1 MIVPFALIHNIKRE
15 LRAGSETVSLKSYA
29 YKVAITGG
37 AGDLLLYVLG
47 ASPCVCVN
55 IHMCA
60 HTKASLS
67 LALLCVC

>member
-37 AGDLLLYVLG
+37 AGDLLLYVL
-47 ASPCVCVN
+47 VCVN

-67 LALLCVC
+67 LALLCVLNI

>member
-37 AGDLLLYVLG
+37 AGDLLLYVL
-47 ASPCVCVN
+47 CVN

-67 LALLCVC
+67 LALLCVCVLNI